1 MTFRSLAT
9 IQGNPMCF
17 FVSSDFS
24 TVDIGHRFAIQGGFK
39 AFFNT
44 TFLEL
49 LDFFGGYVIGRS
61 NIFIG
66 PTTGPISFESNIGMN
81 DRASLGLVF

>member
-1 MTFRSLAT
+1 
-9 IQGNPMCF
+9 MCF

-39 AFFNT
+39 AFFNK

-49 LDFFGGYVIGRS
+49 LDFFGGYFIGRS
-61 NIFIG
+61 NVLIG
-66 PTTGPISFESNIGMN
+66 PTTSPIGFEQNIGIN
-81 DRASLGLVF
+81 DRASLGLVL

>member
-1 MTFRSLAT
+1 MTFRNLAT
-9 IQGNPMCF
+9 IQGHQMCF

-39 AFFNT
+39 AFFNK

-49 LDFFGGYVIGRS
+49 LDFFCGY
-61 NIFIG
+61 FIYLLYLS
-66 PTTGPISFESNIGMN
+66 T
-81 DRASLGLVF
+81 